1 VSQEVHADLHR
12 RYLGR
17 DRVVFIALLG
27 SIWDDVLRR
36 AVLRSTTADLVE
48 KRRRA
53 TAVQLSYESVGPAPA
68 ASITVAQNAANE
80 PHVATYHTHQ
90 TGENVSY
97 AVEEIH
103 MPDLQLP
110 QHIRHASRLS
120 ISLAYPASLS
130 LTGVT

>member
-1 VSQEVHADLHR
+1 MPCSARFGTTFFAGLFYEVPLQ
-12 RYLGR
+12 
-17 DRVVFIALLG
+17 I
-27 SIWDDVLRR
+27 
-36 AVLRSTTADLVE
+36 DLVE

-53 TAVQLSYESVGPAPA
+53 TAVQLSYESVGPAPI

-80 PHVATYHTHQ
+80 PHVATYYHTHQ
-90 TGENVSY
+90 TDENVSY